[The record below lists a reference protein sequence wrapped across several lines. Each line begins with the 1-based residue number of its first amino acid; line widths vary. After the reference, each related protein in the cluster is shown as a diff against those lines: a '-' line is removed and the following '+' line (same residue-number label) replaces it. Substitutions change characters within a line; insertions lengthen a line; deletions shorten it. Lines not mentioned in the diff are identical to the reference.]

1 MNVILLKDVEKLG
14 IRGSVVKVKRGYA
27 RNYLVPS
34 GFAVVETEQQ
44 RRALGETIRQGEQ
57 KHKRDV
63 EKAEGVKKVIE
74 SKKWTLTLNVGTED
88 KTFGAVTANDVAE
101 LLEREG
107 IAIEKHSVHL
117 SEPIKSLGVHVVPVR
132 VHSEVTASLKLSV
145 VKA

>member
-14 IRGSVVKVKRGYA
+14 IRGSVIKVKRGYA

-44 RRALGETIRQGEQ
+44 RRALAETIRQGEQ

-63 EKAEGVKKVIE
+63 EKAEGVKKAIE
-74 SKKWTLTLNVGTED
+74 AKKWTLTLNVGTED
-88 KTFGAVTANDVAE
+88 KTFGAVTANDVAQ

-107 IAIEKHSVHL
+107 IAVEKHSVHL
-117 SEPIKSLGVHVVPVR
+117 SEPIKSLGVHTVPVR
-132 VHSEVTASLKLSV
+132 VHPEVTASLKLSV

>member
-63 EKAEGVKKVIE
+63 EKAEGVKTVIE
-74 SKKWTLTLNVGTED
+74 SKKWTLTLNVGTEE

>member
-63 EKAEGVKKVIE
+63 EKAEGVKTVIE